1 MTSDMGTYD
10 ENLCIRRIADDDSEA
25 FGMLFRHYYPKTV
38 ILLNALT
45 KDGTVSEDL
54 AQDIFLKIWMSRS
67 MLPELRDFGAWLY
80 VTARNAALMHLRKK
94 KPSTSTEDLEILIDG
109 FIEEQCEA
117 VLKKRLDTRGRRE
130 DACPEKGNLH
140 TQQGTRTVQCGN
152 SQETGHQQ
160 ENSGEPSE
168 SGIERNQGRPRHI
181 DFFHLTVGG
190 AAFPAHLYHERL
202 KPQD

>member
-1 MTSDMGTYD
+1 MTSDMDTYD

-80 VTARNAALMHLRKK
+80 VTTRNAALMHLRKK

-109 FIEEQCEA
+109 FIEDQCEA
-117 VLKKRLDTRGRRE
+117 VLKKDSIRAVVEKMPARRKEIYILSRERGLSNAEIAKKLDISKKTVE
-130 DACPEKGNLH
+130 NHLNLALKEI
-140 TQQGTRTVQCGN
+140 RDVLA
-152 SQETGHQQ
+152 
-160 ENSGEPSE
+160 
-168 SGIERNQGRPRHI
+168 ILI
-181 DFFHLTVGG
+181 FFI
-190 AAFPAHLYHERL
+190 
-202 KPQD
+202 

>member
-1 MTSDMGTYD
+1 MTSDMDTYD

-67 MLPELRDFGAWLY
+67 MLPELRDFGAWLH

-94 KPSTSTEDLEILIDG
+94 KPSTSTGDLEILIDG
-109 FIEEQCEA
+109 FIEDQCEA
-117 VLKKRLDTRGRRE
+117 GLKKDSIRAVVEKMPARRKEIYILSRERGLSNAEIAKKLDISKKTVESHLNLVLKEIRDVL
-130 DACPEKGNLH
+130 AIL
-140 TQQGTRTVQCGN
+140 
-152 SQETGHQQ
+152 
-160 ENSGEPSE
+160 
-168 SGIERNQGRPRHI
+168 I
-181 DFFHLTVGG
+181 FFI
-190 AAFPAHLYHERL
+190 
-202 KPQD
+202 